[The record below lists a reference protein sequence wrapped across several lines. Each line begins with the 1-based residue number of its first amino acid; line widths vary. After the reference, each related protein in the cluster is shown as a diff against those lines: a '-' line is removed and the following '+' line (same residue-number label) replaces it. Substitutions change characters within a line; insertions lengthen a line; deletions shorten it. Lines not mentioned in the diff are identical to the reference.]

1 MNKRIFYGMRISL
14 MALMLGLCVVSCG
27 GDDDDDD
34 DVVTTLPDSDSTG
47 GNNGTG
53 STVKLNLV
61 GKSYSYYSVGTEFG
75 YQHTI
80 SVTLSFLS
88 STQCKVSK
96 DCDYYQWK
104 NGAYRPFKYN
114 GSKTVSY
121 VVASNKVTIK
131 GAWPF
136 WSGTHSEKWE
146 NDSWNLTY
154 DPEYPYVL
162 TAEDGDDGGCFSLIN

>member
-34 DVVTTLPDSDSTG
+34 VVTTLPDSDSTG
-47 GNNGTG
+47 ENNGTG

-75 YQHTI
+75 YQNTI

-96 DCDYYQWK
+96 DCDYYQWQ
-104 NGAYRPFKYN
+104 N
-114 GSKTVSY
+114 
-121 VVASNKVTIK
+121 
-131 GAWPF
+131 
-136 WSGTHSEKWE
+136 
-146 NDSWNLTY
+146 
-154 DPEYPYVL
+154 
-162 TAEDGDDGGCFSLIN
+162 

>member
-34 DVVTTLPDSDSTG
+34 VVVTTPPDSDSTG

-53 STVKLNLV
+53 SVVKLNLV

-75 YQHTI
+75 YQNSI

-88 STQCKVSK
+88 STQ
-96 DCDYYQWK
+96 W
-104 NGAYRPFKYN
+104 
-114 GSKTVSY
+114 
-121 VVASNKVTIK
+121 
-131 GAWPF
+131 
-136 WSGTHSEKWE
+136 
-146 NDSWNLTY
+146 L
-154 DPEYPYVL
+154 
-162 TAEDGDDGGCFSLIN
+162 